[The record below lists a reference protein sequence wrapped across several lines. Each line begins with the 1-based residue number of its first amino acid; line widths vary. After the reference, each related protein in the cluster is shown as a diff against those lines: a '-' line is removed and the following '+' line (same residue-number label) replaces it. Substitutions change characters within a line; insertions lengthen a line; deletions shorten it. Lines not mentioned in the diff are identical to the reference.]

1 MKRIP
6 ESEAISEMADA
17 RRFNEFMGSNRFRQH
32 EYRELAQRLVA
43 LGIPDGGKVLDV
55 GMGTGFVA
63 IALAKLLQER
73 GVQVVG
79 LDLSP
84 AMLSLAAENAQ
95 RAGLNGAITWREGN
109 AYAMPFSDGEF
120 DAVISNDSLH
130 HWEDPVAIFDEIA
143 RVAKPE
149 GAYLVHDSRRLEQ
162 WWPRLF
168 AWGIGL
174 MIPADFRVHYWGSIH
189 SSYTPEELEAMVKR
203 SRLSGWRVEAGFMEI
218 AVLRGNGQKV

>member
-17 RRFNEFMGSNRFRQH
+17 RRFNEFMGSNRFRQQ
-32 EYRELAQRLVA
+32 EYRELAQRVAA
-43 LGIPDGGKVLDV
+43 LGVPDGGKVLDV
-55 GMGTGFVA
+55 GTGTGFVA
-63 IALAKLLQER
+63 IAVATALRER

-84 AMLSLAAENAQ
+84 AMLALAAENAH
-95 RAGLNGAITWREGN
+95 RAGLNGAVTWREGN
-109 AYAMPFSDGEF
+109 AYAMPFADGEF
-120 DAVISNDSLH
+120 DAAISNDSLH
-130 HWEDPVAIFDEIA
+130 HWENPVGIFNEIA
-143 RVAKPE
+143 RVVKPE
-149 GAYLVHDSRRLEQ
+149 GAYLIHDSRRLEQ

-189 SSYTPEELEAMVKR
+189 SSYTPAELEALVAR
-203 SRLSGWRVEAGFMEI
+203 SQLRGGRVEAGFMEV
-218 AVLRGNGQKV
+218 AVVRGNNTEV

>member
-17 RRFNEFMGSNRFRQH
+17 HRFNEFMGNNRFRQH
-32 EYRELAQRLVA
+32 EYHELAQRVA
-43 LGIPDGGKVLDV
+43 AMGIPDGGKVLDV
-55 GMGTGFVA
+55 GTGTGFVA
-63 IALAKLLQER
+63 IGVAKLLREH

-95 RAGLNGAITWREGN
+95 RAELNGAVVWREGN

-130 HWEDPVAIFDEIA
+130 HWEDPVAICNEIA
-143 RVAKPE
+143 RVVKPG
-149 GAYLVHDSRRLEQ
+149 GAYLIHDSRRLEK
-162 WWPRLF
+162 WWPKLF

-174 MIPADFRVHYWGSIH
+174 IIPPDFRVHYWGSIR
-189 SSYTPEELEAMVKR
+189 SSYTPEELEAMVAH

-218 AVLRGNGQKV
+218 AVVRGNDEEV

>member
-17 RRFNEFMGSNRFRQH
+17 RRFNEFMGSNRFRQQ
-32 EYRELAQRLVA
+32 EYRELAQRVAA
-43 LGIPDGGKVLDV
+43 LGVPDGGKVLDV
-55 GMGTGFVA
+55 GTGTGFVA
-63 IALAKLLQER
+63 IAVATALRER

-109 AYAMPFSDGEF
+109 AYAMPFADGEF
-120 DAVISNDSLH
+120 DVVMSNDSLH
-130 HWEDPVAIFDEIA
+130 HWENPVQIFNEIA
-143 RVAKPE
+143 RVVKPE
-149 GAYLVHDSRRLEQ
+149 GVYFIHDSRRLEH

-174 MIPADFRVHYWGSIH
+174 TIPPDFRVHYWGSIH
-189 SSYTPEELEAMVKR
+189 SSYTPEELEVLVAR
-203 SRLSGWRVEAGFMEI
+203 SRLCGWRVAAGFMEV
-218 AVLRGNGQKV
+218 AVVRGNNTEV

>member
-17 RRFNEFMGSNRFRQH
+17 RRFNEFMGSNRFRQQ
-32 EYRELAQRLVA
+32 EYRELAQRIAA

-55 GMGTGFVA
+55 GTGTGFVA
-63 IALAKLLQER
+63 IEIAKRLRER

-109 AYAMPFSDGEF
+109 AYAMPFADGEF

-130 HWEDPVAIFDEIA
+130 HWEDPVAIFNEIA
-143 RVAKPE
+143 RVVKPE
-149 GAYLVHDSRRLEQ
+149 GAYLIHDSRRLES

-174 MIPADFRVHYWGSIH
+174 TIPPDFRVHYWGSIH
-189 SSYTPEELEAMVKR
+189 ASYTPEELKALVAR
-203 SRLSGWRVEAGFMEI
+203 SQLNEWRVEAGFMEV
-218 AVLRGNGQKV
+218 AVVRRNGHV

>member
-6 ESEAISEMADA
+6 ESEAISKMADA

-32 EYRELAQRLVA
+32 EYRELAQRIA
-43 LGIPDGGKVLDV
+43 GMGIPDSGKVLDV
-55 GMGTGFVA
+55 GTGTGFVA
-63 IALAKLLQER
+63 IAVARALRER
-73 GVQVVG
+73 GVKVVG

-95 RAGLNGAITWREGN
+95 RAGLNGAIMWREGN
-109 AYAMPFSDGEF
+109 AYAMPFADGEF

-130 HWEDPVAIFDEIA
+130 HWENPVAIFDEIA
-143 RVAKPE
+143 RVVKPD
-149 GAYLVHDSRRLEQ
+149 GVYLIHDSRRLET

-174 MIPADFRVHYWGSIH
+174 MIPPDFRVHYWGSIH
-189 SSYTPEELEAMVKR
+189 SSYTPAELEAMVTR
-203 SRLSGWRVEAGFMEI
+203 SQLSGWRVEAGFMEV
-218 AVLRGNGQKV
+218 AVARGNA

>member
-17 RRFNEFMGSNRFRQH
+17 RRFNEFMGSNRFRQQ
-32 EYRELAQRLVA
+32 EYRELAQRVAA

-55 GMGTGFVA
+55 GTGTGFVA
-63 IALAKLLQER
+63 IEVAKALR
-73 GVQVVG
+73 GRDVQVVG

-95 RAGLNGAITWREGN
+95 RAGLNGAVTWREGN
-109 AYAMPFSDGEF
+109 AYDIPFADSEF

-130 HWEDPVAIFDEIA
+130 HWENPVAIFNEIA
-143 RVAKPE
+143 RVVKPE
-149 GAYLVHDSRRLEQ
+149 GAYFIHDSRRLEK

-174 MIPADFRVHYWGSIH
+174 MIPPDFRVHYWGSIH
-189 SSYTPEELEAMVKR
+189 SSYTPEELEALVAR
-203 SRLSGWRVEAGFMEI
+203 SRLSGSRVEAGFMEV
-218 AVLRGNGQKV
+218 AVVRRNNHV

>member
-17 RRFNEFMGSNRFRQH
+17 RRFNEFMGSNRFRQR
-32 EYRELAQRLVA
+32 EYGELAQRLAA
-43 LGIPDGGKVLDV
+43 LGVPDGGKVLDV
-55 GMGTGFVA
+55 GTGTGFVA
-63 IALAKLLQER
+63 IAVAKVLRER

-95 RAGLNGAITWREGN
+95 RAGLNGAVAWREGN
-109 AYAMPFSDGEF
+109 AYAMPFADGEF
-120 DAVISNDSLH
+120 DAVMSNDSLH
-130 HWEDPVAIFDEIA
+130 HWENPLAIFNEIA
-143 RVAKPE
+143 RVVKPE
-149 GAYLVHDSRRLEQ
+149 GVYFIHDSRRLET

-174 MIPADFRVHYWGSIH
+174 TIPPDFRVHYWGSIH
-189 SSYTPEELEAMVKR
+189 SSYTPEELEALVAR
-203 SRLSGWRVEAGFMEI
+203 SRLRGWRVEAGFME
-218 AVLRGNGQKV
+218 VTVVKGR

>member
-17 RRFNEFMGSNRFRQH
+17 RRFNEFMGSNRFRRQ
-32 EYRELAQRLVA
+32 EYRELALRIA
-43 LGIPDGGKVLDV
+43 TLGIPDGGKVLDV
-55 GMGTGFVA
+55 GTGTGFVA
-63 IALAKLLQER
+63 IEVARLLSER

-84 AMLSLAAENAQ
+84 AMLALAAENAQ
-95 RAGLNGAITWREGN
+95 RAGLNGAVTWREGN
-109 AYAMPFSDGEF
+109 AYAMPFADGEF

-130 HWEDPVAIFDEIA
+130 HWEDPVAIFNEIA
-143 RVAKPE
+143 RVVKPE
-149 GAYLVHDSRRLEQ
+149 GAYFVHDSRRLET

-174 MIPADFRVHYWGSIH
+174 TIPADFRVHYWGSIR
-189 SSYTPEELEAMVKR
+189 SSYTPEELEALVAR
-203 SRLSGWRVEAGFMEI
+203 SRLNGWRIEAGFMEI
-218 AVLRGNGQKV
+218 AVVRGNDTEV